1 MVDNSFDSTFDPT
14 MSQNLRYITKDD
26 LVSVIQD
33 RFIDESSANIAGD
46 NSILFDIESKAIE
59 YVISYITGRYKT
71 DLIFS
76 ETAPLASGILKQIIA
91 QIVVYRAVKR
101 NAARKVPEDYVTLM
115 SDATKQLERIQSGA
129 MSLVAMPLQTDDSGE
144 TTPVLFGNT
153 TNENKF
159 I

>member
-1 MVDNSFDSTFDPT
+1 MD
-14 MSQNLRYITKDD
+14 
-26 LVSVIQD
+26 
-33 RFIDESSANIAGD
+33 
-46 NSILFDIESKAIE
+46 DIESKSIE

-76 ETAPLASGILKQIIA
+76 VANPLSSGILKQIIA

-101 NAARKVPEDYVTLM
+101 NASRKVPEDYVTLM

-129 MSLVAMPLQTDDSGE
+129 MSLVGMPLQTDDSGN
-144 TTPVLFGNT
+144 TTPVLFGNS
-153 TNENKF
+153 TNKSNF

>member
-1 MVDNSFDSTFDPT
+1 MK
-14 MSQNLRYITKDD
+14 YIDETD
-26 LVSVIQD
+26 LASVIQE
-33 RFIDESSANIAGD
+33 RFLDESTANIAGNAD
-46 NSILFDIESKAIE
+46 ILDDIESKAIE

-71 DLIFS
+71 DLIFA
-76 ETAPLASGILKQIIA
+76 EPTPLASGILKQIIA

-129 MSLVAMPLQTDDSGE
+129 MSLVSMPLQTDSSGNS
-144 TTPVLFGNT
+144 TPVLFGNT
-153 TNENKF
+153 TNSSNF

>member
-1 MVDNSFDSTFDPT
+1 MK
-14 MSQNLRYITKDD
+14 YIDETD
-26 LVSVIQD
+26 LASVIQE
-33 RFIDESSANIAGD
+33 RFLDESTTNIAGNAD
-46 NSILFDIESKAIE
+46 ILDDIESKSIE

-76 ETAPLASGILKQIIA
+76 VANPLSSGILKQIIA

-101 NAARKVPEDYVTLM
+101 NASRKVPEDYVTLM

-129 MSLVAMPLQTDDSGE
+129 MSLVGMPLQTDDSGN
-144 TTPVLFGNT
+144 TTPVLFGNS
-153 TNENKF
+153 TNKSNF

>member
-1 MVDNSFDSTFDPT
+1 MK
-14 MSQNLRYITKDD
+14 YIDETD
-26 LVSVIQD
+26 LASVIQE
-33 RFIDESSANIAGD
+33 RFLDESTANIAGD
-46 NSILFDIESKAIE
+46 QTILNNIEAKAIE

-76 ETAPLASGILKQIIA
+76 ETTPLASGILKQIIA

-129 MSLVAMPLQTDDSGE
+129 MSLVGMPLQTDASGE

-153 TNENKF
+153 TNKSNF

>member
-1 MVDNSFDSTFDPT
+1 MK
-14 MSQNLRYITKDD
+14 YIDEND
-26 LVSVIQD
+26 LAQVIQE
-33 RFIDESSANIAGD
+33 RFLDESTANIAG
-46 NSILFDIESKAIE
+46 NSDILDGIESKAIE

-71 DLIFS
+71 DLIFA
-76 ETAPLASGILKQIIA
+76 ETTPLASGILKQIIA

-129 MSLVAMPLQTDDSGE
+129 MSLVSIPLQTDASGN
-144 TTPVLFGNT
+144 TMPVLFGNT
-153 TNENKF
+153 TDENKF

>member
-1 MVDNSFDSTFDPT
+1 MK
-14 MSQNLRYITKDD
+14 YIDEND
-26 LVSVIQD
+26 LAQVIQE
-33 RFIDESSANIAGD
+33 RFLDESTANIAG
-46 NSILFDIESKAIE
+46 NSDILDGIESKAIE

-71 DLIFS
+71 DLIFA
-76 ETAPLASGILKQIIA
+76 ETTPLASGILKQIIA

-129 MSLVAMPLQTDDSGE
+129 MSLVGVPLQTDASGE
-144 TTPVLFGNT
+144 TTPVLYGNT
-153 TNENKF
+153 TNKSNF

>member
-1 MVDNSFDSTFDPT
+1 MK
-14 MSQNLRYITKDD
+14 YIDETD
-26 LVSVIQD
+26 LASVIQE
-33 RFIDESSANIAGD
+33 RFLDESTANIAGD
-46 NSILFDIESKAIE
+46 QTILNNIEAKAIE

-76 ETAPLASGILKQIIA
+76 KTIPLASGILKQIIA

-101 NAARKVPEDYVTLM
+101 NASRKVPEDYVTLM

-129 MSLVAMPLQTDDSGE
+129 MSLVGMPLQTDDLGN

-153 TNENKF
+153 TNKSNF